1 MKYLIFDASPISKPK
16 SFSAP
21 FSDTFS
27 WPRLMH
33 LSWIV
38 LDEHYKP
45 IEDYNCIVQPDGFA
59 LTEQILDF
67 CKLEEEEVK
76 SKALPL
82 EDILEQF
89 SKSLAQVDMV
99 FAHNMNAAENIVA
112 AEYLRK
118 GIDQALFKVDRY
130 CLMQEG
136 TYFCKLPS
144 KRGGYKWPSLRELH
158 AACFHQGYSPLNN
171 ARADVIAASRC
182 FIYLMKTG
190 NLEDLFD
197 DED

>member
-16 SFSAP
+16 NYSAP
-21 FSDTFS
+21 FSDSIS

-38 LDEHYKP
+38 LDENYKP
-45 IEDYNCIVQPDGFA
+45 IEDFNCIVKPDGFTV
-59 LTEQILDF
+59 TEAILNF
-67 CKLEEEEVK
+67 CQLEKEEIET
-76 SKALPL
+76 KALPL
-82 EDILEQF
+82 VDILSQF
-89 SKSLAQVDMV
+89 SESLSKVDMA
-99 FAHNMNAAENIVA
+99 FTHNLNAAENVVA

-118 GIDQALFKVDRY
+118 GMDQALFKVDRH
-130 CLMQEG
+130 CLMTEG
-136 TYFCKLPS
+136 TYFCKIPS
-144 KRGGYKWPSLRELH
+144 RTGGYKWPSLRELH
-158 AACFHQGYSPLNN
+158 SSCFNQGYSPLNN

-197 DED
+197 DE